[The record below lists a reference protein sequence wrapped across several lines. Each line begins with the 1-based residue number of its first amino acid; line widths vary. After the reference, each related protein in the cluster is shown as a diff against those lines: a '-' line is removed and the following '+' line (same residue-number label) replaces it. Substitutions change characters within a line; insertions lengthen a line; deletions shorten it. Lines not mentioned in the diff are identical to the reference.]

1 MDNQVNAGSQKISRW
16 FDEGTFVQFGAGIRK
31 IGEPEGLLCGYGA
44 VEGKLVYAT
53 DFTDKDGKIHKAGEE
68 LDQDTI
74 IMAPVTFTAEKKDE
88 IHEVRF
94 TGIDATK
101 LEGAS
106 IVVFESLYHPENN
119 EGENKLVDTHEDI
132 KDEDQT
138 IHYAKIGT
146 TLTDQQTHTH
156 QAVAKE
162 ELTLVDTVRYEN
174 LVPGKK
180 YTFSGI
186 LYDKATGK
194 PLLDADGKE
203 VTSELVDYVPKKA
216 DGTVDVTFTFK
227 NANMKT
233 HSIVA
238 AETVK
243 HEGQEVAVHKDL
255 SDEDQTVTVVPPQ
268 DYPKTGDVTD
278 FWIWAGIF
286 CGAVVAASV
295 GLTLMKKKIKKNKSK
310 AE

>member
-1 MDNQVNAGSQKISRW
+1 M
-16 FDEGTFVQFGAGIRK
+16 
-31 IGEPEGLLCGYGA
+31 
-44 VEGKLVYAT
+44 
-53 DFTDKDGKIHKAGEE
+53 
-68 LDQDTI
+68 
-74 IMAPVTFTAEKKDE
+74 
-88 IHEVRF
+88 
-94 TGIDATK
+94 
-101 LEGAS
+101 
-106 IVVFESLYHPENN
+106 
-119 EGENKLVDTHEDI
+119 
-132 KDEDQT
+132 
-138 IHYAKIGT
+138 
-146 TLTDQQTHTH
+146 
-156 QAVAKE
+156 
-162 ELTLVDTVRYEN
+162 
-174 LVPGKK
+174 
-180 YTFSGI
+180 
-186 LYDKATGK
+186 
-194 PLLDADGKE
+194 
-203 VTSELVDYVPKKA
+203 
-216 DGTVDVTFTFK
+216 DVTFTFK